1 MAKKQLT
8 KTPSLAQWRKQHPRA
23 GTVSFSIRG
32 TVWGGLAYAIAK
44 RHLDLAGIPHQKT
57 GSPFVGHWSIDVPK
71 MFQRKASR
79 ILL

>member
-23 GTVSFSIRG
+23 ATTSFSIRG
-32 TVWGGLAYAIAK
+32 TVWGGMSYAMGK
-44 RHLDLAGIPHQKT
+44 MQLNQAGIPHQQT
-57 GSPFVGHWSIDVPK
+57 YSPYVGHWGVEVPK
-71 MFQRKASR
+71 AFARKASR